1 MYSYFSSVINLTIP
15 GYVSFCV
22 FSCAVGCLP
31 IRIIKNTLTPFSFVV
46 KDPAADATDA
56 PQP

>member
-1 MYSYFSSVINLTIP
+1 MESQYFA
-15 GYVSFCV
+15 GYQV
-22 FSCAVGCLP
+22 FTYLS
-31 IRIIKNTLTPFSFVV
+31 VV